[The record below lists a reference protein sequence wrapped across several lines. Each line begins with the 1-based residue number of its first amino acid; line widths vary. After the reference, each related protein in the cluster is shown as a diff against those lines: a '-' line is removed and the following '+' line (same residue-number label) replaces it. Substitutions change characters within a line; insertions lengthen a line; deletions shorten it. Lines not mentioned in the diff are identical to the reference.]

1 PGVPHG
7 PGRAGHAH
15 RPARPRQRRAPQAGS
30 AALRHLLLTVPRL
43 RRARHRRGRDA
54 RLPPAGLVRR
64 RAAAPRRP
72 GGLLLQRHHERL
84 RPHAPLR
91 LAGRGGGP
99 LGDLRL
105 RQGAAALAERRP
117 RRHPRGRRGHPAD
130 RGGSQMS
137 LSAHDG
143 HVRPTLHLAPPATDR
158 FQATALGVGVIAVV
172 GAAVLA
178 FFGDAN
184 FFQSYLMAYL
194 FWLGLS
200 LGALVLSFAQHL
212 AGGPWG
218 SLVARP
224 LESAMTLIPLMALLF
239 VPVLLGMNQLYPWT
253 DAAYVA
259 EHPTVAA
266 KTEYLNVPW
275 FVIRAVVYFA
285 VWTGA
290 ALLYRRTSLRQDEDA
305 SNAGTI
311 GYRLRSA
318 SGLWFVFYVLTM
330 TFAGIDWAMSLT
342 PVWFSGI
349 YPVILMASQAITGIA
364 FVILAVSWL
373 AERNPTVDALLT
385 PRRLQDLGNFLLAF
399 TMFWAYTQVSQLI

>member
-1 PGVPHG
+1 
-7 PGRAGHAH
+7 
-15 RPARPRQRRAPQAGS
+15 
-30 AALRHLLLTVPRL
+30 
-43 RRARHRRGRDA
+43 
-54 RLPPAGLVRR
+54 
-64 RAAAPRRP
+64 
-72 GGLLLQRHHERL
+72 
-84 RPHAPLR
+84 
-91 LAGRGGGP
+91 
-99 LGDLRL
+99 
-105 RQGAAALAERRP
+105 
-117 RRHPRGRRGHPAD
+117 
-130 RGGSQMS
+130 MS

-305 SNAGTI
+305 PNAGTI

-399 TMFWAYTQVSQLI
+399 TMFWAYTQVSQLIIQWSNNVVETASWYVVRLGPGWVGVAAFLLFFGFFAPFFVLFSRWVKRKRRALSIVAVWALFTQALNYFWFIAPTFGREGFALTLADVLVFIGIGGIWLAAFARQLGSRQVLPANDPRLVAAVTEHHG

>member
-1 PGVPHG
+1 
-7 PGRAGHAH
+7 
-15 RPARPRQRRAPQAGS
+15 
-30 AALRHLLLTVPRL
+30 
-43 RRARHRRGRDA
+43 
-54 RLPPAGLVRR
+54 
-64 RAAAPRRP
+64 
-72 GGLLLQRHHERL
+72 
-84 RPHAPLR
+84 
-91 LAGRGGGP
+91 
-99 LGDLRL
+99 
-105 RQGAAALAERRP
+105 
-117 RRHPRGRRGHPAD
+117 
-130 RGGSQMS
+130 
-137 LSAHDG
+137 
-143 HVRPTLHLAPPATDR
+143 
-158 FQATALGVGVIAVV
+158 
-172 GAAVLA
+172 
-178 FFGDAN
+178 
-184 FFQSYLMAYL
+184 
-194 FWLGLS
+194 LGLS

-305 SNAGTI
+305 PNAGTI

-349 YPVILMASQAITGIA
+349 YPVIIMASQAITAIA
-364 FVILAVSWL
+364 FAILAITWL
-373 AERNPTVDALLT
+373 AARNPSIDALLT

-399 TMFWAYTQVSQLI
+399 TMFWAYTQVSQLIIQWSNNVVETASWYVVRLGPGWVGVSAFLLFFGFFAPFFVLFSRWVKRKRRALSIVAVWALFTQAVNYFWFIAPTFGREGFALTLTDVLVFVGIGGIWLAAFARQLASRQVLPANDPRLVAAAMEHHG

>member
-1 PGVPHG
+1 
-7 PGRAGHAH
+7 
-15 RPARPRQRRAPQAGS
+15 
-30 AALRHLLLTVPRL
+30 
-43 RRARHRRGRDA
+43 
-54 RLPPAGLVRR
+54 
-64 RAAAPRRP
+64 
-72 GGLLLQRHHERL
+72 
-84 RPHAPLR
+84 
-91 LAGRGGGP
+91 
-99 LGDLRL
+99 
-105 RQGAAALAERRP
+105 
-117 RRHPRGRRGHPAD
+117 
-130 RGGSQMS
+130 MS

-399 TMFWAYTQVSQLI
+399 TMFWAYTQVSQLIIQWSNNVVETASWYVVRLGPGWVGVAAFLLFFGFFAPFFVLFSRWVKRKRRALSIVAVWALFTQALNYFWFIAPTFGREGFALTLADVLVFIGIGGIWLAAFARQLGSRQVLPANDPRLVAAVTEHHG